1 MIEPIRETLDAGM
14 QSDIDD
20 VDDRWQHS
28 LREDILNAKVA
39 IHGTVVEREMTLRE
53 VADLKTGDIIPI
65 EMPEHFTLEAQGV
78 PMFRGKLGVS
88 DKNLAVKIIEQ
99 INHKRR

>member
-14 QSDIDD
+14 QSDVDD

-39 IHGTVVEREMTLRE
+39 VHGTVVRQELSLRE
-53 VADLKTGDIIPI
+53 VAALKTGDIIPI
-65 EMPEHFTLEAQGV
+65 DMPELFTLEAQGV

-88 DKNLAVKIIEQ
+88 DENLAVKIVEQ
-99 INHKRR
+99 INHRRR